1 MHLTICNGAATHGSP
16 QDNSVILKCFHFV
29 GVPRLVIELLL
40 ALTAAQFS
48 SLVIQGLYKLH
59 LIYFDQLSNEHFLH
73 LHYRL

>member
-16 QDNSVILKCFHFV
+16 QDNSVILKCFYFV
-29 GVPRLVIELLL
+29 GVPRRGIELLL
-40 ALTAAQFS
+40 AVTAAQFS